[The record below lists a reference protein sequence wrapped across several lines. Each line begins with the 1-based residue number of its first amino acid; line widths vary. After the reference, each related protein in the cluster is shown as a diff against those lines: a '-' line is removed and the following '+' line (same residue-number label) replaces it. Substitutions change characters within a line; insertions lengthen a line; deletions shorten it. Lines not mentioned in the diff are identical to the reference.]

1 LPGLFALDWIA
12 CRSSS
17 GAAPREIGG
26 TNQLTLGI
34 TSRHKPYKYT
44 ASKMCDQAVLIYSRL
59 SGLKIVKFIC
69 TACALWTVKKQ
80 TRLRYGVL
88 INATRKSQS
97 SGS

>member
-1 LPGLFALDWIA
+1 MPGLFALDWIA
-12 CRSSS
+12 RRASS

-44 ASKMCDQAVLIYSRL
+44 ASKMRNQAVLINSGL
-59 SGLKIVKFIC
+59 SGLKIIKFIC
-69 TACALWTVKKQ
+69 TALRSVDGEEQ
-80 TRLRYGVL
+80 TRHRYGVL

-97 SGS
+97 SDS